1 MKCFTKEVIISM
13 ILSILLI
20 FMLSIVISKTSL
32 SENIVI
38 PASIGIVSI
47 SLMIGSYRIA
57 KNKKEKGI
65 LNGVILG
72 IIYMLILYLISS
84 IINFNFTLSM
94 NSLIMIII
102 GIIGGAIGGILGVNF

>member
-1 MKCFTKEVIISM
+1 MKCFVKEVIISM
-13 ILSILLI
+13 ILSIVLI
-20 FMLSIVISKTSL
+20 FILSIVISKTSV

-47 SLMIGSYRIA
+47 SLMIGSFRIA

-65 LNGVILG
+65 LNGIILG

-84 IINFNFTLSM
+84 IISFNFTLSM

-102 GIIGGAIGGILGVNF
+102 PIIPRAIRGILRLNF